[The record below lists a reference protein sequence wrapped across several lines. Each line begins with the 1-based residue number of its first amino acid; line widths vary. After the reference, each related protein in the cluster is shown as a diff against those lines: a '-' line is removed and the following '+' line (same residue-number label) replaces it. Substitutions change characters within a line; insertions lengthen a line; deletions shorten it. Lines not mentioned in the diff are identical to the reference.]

1 MWPVTLNDYMTLSN
15 DLKKVLAG
23 ANKKAR
29 IELVNA
35 DRVQVAIKQQKLKCD
50 VINKQYKREVQAII
64 EIIKSMVENEK
75 KRALELEA
83 KLDELENFS
92 AHRTMVKQK
101 LEVLQQRR
109 AIEMA
114 KEADRINKEQLQA
127 EKAAQ
132 KRREKVFYKLK
143 FFFENLPIGK
153 THPQ

>member
-1 MWPVTLNDYMTLSN
+1 MWPVTLHDHMTLSN

-29 IELVNA
+29 IEMVNA

-50 VINKQYKREVQAII
+50 VITKQYKREVQAII
-64 EIIKSMVENEK
+64 EIIKSMVESER

-83 KLDELENFS
+83 KLDELESFS

-109 AIEMA
+109 AVEMA
-114 KEADRINKEQLQA
+114 KEAERINKEQLQA

-132 KRREKVFYKLK
+132 KRRERVSFT
-143 FFFENLPIGK
+143 FFLSCVKI
-153 THPQ
+153 

>member
-1 MWPVTLNDYMTLSN
+1 MWPVTLHDHMTLSN

-29 IELVNA
+29 IEMVNA
-35 DRVQVAIKQQKLKCD
+35 DRVQAAIKQQKLKCD
-50 VINKQYKREVQAII
+50 VITKQYKREVQAII
-64 EIIKSMVENEK
+64 EIIKSMVESER

-109 AIEMA
+109 AVEMA
-114 KEADRINKEQLQA
+114 KEAERINKEQLQA

-132 KRREKVFYKLK
+132 KRRERVSFTPY
-143 FFFENLPIGK
+143 FVV
-153 THPQ
+153 